1 MGLILDAGAE
11 DMLSDG
17 EHYLIT
23 TPHEAFEQVK
33 KAIESKPVPIDHAEI
48 QMVPENTIKVE
59 GKDAENLLKLIEG
72 LEDHD
77 DIQHVYGNF
86 DIDES
91 VLASLNAG

>member
-1 MGLILDAGAE
+1 MTSDA
-11 DMLSDG
+11 

-23 TPHEAFEQVK
+23 TLPDAFEQVK
-33 KAIESKPVPIDHAEI
+33 KAIEGKHVPIEHAEL

-59 GKDAENLLKLIEG
+59 GKDAETLIKLIEG